1 VSERDGLCPG
11 YALSATSYTRT
22 SVEEYLAAAMAER
35 DRVEQRLEAARR
47 RCSDAEELLGRLDAL
62 AGGAA
67 GPHDRTPERSDGEA
81 RVCAD
86 G

>member
-1 VSERDGLCPG
+1 MSEGNGLCPG
-11 YALSATSYTRT
+11 YALSATSYTRA
-22 SVEEYLAAAMAER
+22 SVEEYLAATTEER
-35 DRVEQRLEAARR
+35 DRIEQRLEAARR
-47 RCSDAEELLGRLDAL
+47 RCSDAEELLRRLDVL

-67 GPHDRTPERSDGEA
+67 GPHDRGGARPGEEE